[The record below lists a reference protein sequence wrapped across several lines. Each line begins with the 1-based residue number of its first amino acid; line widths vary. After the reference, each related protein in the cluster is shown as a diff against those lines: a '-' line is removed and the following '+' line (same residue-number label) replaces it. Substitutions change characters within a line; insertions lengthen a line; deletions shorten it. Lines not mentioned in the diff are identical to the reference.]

1 MKPRPGMLVRLADF
15 GYRRR
20 GRTVL
25 AWIAA
30 LAAVLVLSSAYSG
43 TFTAD
48 YSAQG
53 SDSAVARA
61 LLSDRFPAVSGQAI
75 DVVVLAETGVADPA
89 VRTEVEKLLTA
100 TQDIPHVVGTTSP
113 FDPTGAISADGR
125 TAIGQVHLDVIGP
138 DDMPVTDTL
147 QILALAEAAEKD
159 GLRIE
164 LAGQVVANAEGG
176 AIGSEGLG
184 FAAAA
189 LILLLAFGSVVA
201 AGLPILVAATGLGVS
216 SALVG
221 LLAAVVDTPDWG
233 TALAAMMGIGVG
245 IDYVLLMVTRY
256 REFLVTGI
264 PPREAVHATMDT
276 AGRAVLVAGGTVV
289 ISLLGLVATGLSYM
303 QGAALAAISAVLV
316 VMLAAVTLVPA
327 LLGYAGNRIDRLR
340 LPRLR
345 QRSRR
350 SFWAG
355 WSRFVQRHAWTAALA
370 GLAVMVL
377 LALPFIG
384 IRFGFPDAGN
394 SSPDTTTRQAYDLV
408 SDGFGPGAN
417 GPLLLVVEHPD
428 PQVLDSLTD
437 RLRELPEVAGVA
449 APRLNSAGDVAAL
462 SVVPTT
468 SPQAPATERLV
479 HRLRDEILPAATAD
493 TDSVVHVGGVTAAVI
508 DMNADAAARLP
519 VLVGGVVALSFLLLL
534 LVFRSPA
541 VAAKAAV
548 MNVLSVAAAYGVVA
562 LVLEGGVVGGWF
574 GIDSETPLPGFIPI
588 LMFAILFGLSMD
600 YEVFLLTRIRERW
613 LRTGDPARSV
623 TEGLTTTARMITA
636 AAAIMVA
643 VFAAFVPSAD
653 IFLKIIG
660 IGLATAILVDA
671 TVVRMLLVPAV
682 MQLLGRRAWWLPSW
696 LDRRLP
702 QLHVEGVGL
711 DDGCRDG
718 IEAPVPLPTPR
729 REQAA
734 GAAAGRR

>member
-1 MKPRPGMLVRLADF
+1 MTPRPGILVRLADL

-30 LAAVLVLSSAYSG
+30 LAAVLALSSTYGG

-53 SDSAVARA
+53 SDSAVARE
-61 LLSDRFPAVSGQAI
+61 LLSERFPAVSGQAI
-75 DVVVLAETGVADPA
+75 DVVVRAETGVSDPA
-89 VRTEVEKLLTA
+89 VRAQLEQLLTA
-100 TQDIPHVVGTTSP
+100 TRGIPHVVGTTSP
-113 FDPTGAISADGR
+113 YDPTGAVSADGR
-125 TAIGQVHLDVIGP
+125 TAVGQVQLDIIGP
-138 DDMPVTDTL
+138 DDMPVTDTQ
-147 QILALAEAAEKD
+147 QIIALAEAAEDD

-176 AIGSEGLG
+176 AIGSEALG

-189 LILLLAFGSVVA
+189 LILLLAFGSVIA

-216 SALVG
+216 GALVG

-233 TALAAMMGIGVG
+233 TALAAMLGIGVG

-256 REFLVTGI
+256 REFLVAGR
-264 PPREAVHATMDT
+264 PPRDAVHATMDT

-303 QGAALAAISAVLV
+303 QGAALAAVSAVLV

-327 LLGYAGNRIDRLR
+327 MLGYAGHRIDRLR

-345 QRSRR
+345 QRSDR
-350 SFWAG
+350 SSWAR
-355 WSRFVQRHAWTAALA
+355 WSRFVQRHAWPAAIA
-370 GLAVMVL
+370 GVVLMVL
-377 LALPFIG
+377 LALPVTG

-394 SSPDTTTRQAYDLV
+394 SSPDATTRQAYDLV
-408 SDGFGPGAN
+408 SEGFGPGAN
-417 GPLLLVVEHPD
+417 GPLLLVVENPE
-428 PQVLDSLTD
+428 PQVLASLTD
-437 RLRELPEVAGVA
+437 RLGELPEVASVA
-449 APRLNSAGDVAAL
+449 VPRLNGAGDVAAL

-468 SPQAPATERLV
+468 SPQDPATELLV
-479 HRLRDEILPAATAD
+479 HRLRDDILPAAIAD
-493 TDSVVHVGGVTAAVI
+493 TDTVVHVGGVTAAVI
-508 DMNADAAARLP
+508 DMNADAAGRLP

-548 MNVLSVAAAYGVVA
+548 MNLLSIAAAYGVIA
-562 LVLEGGVVGGWF
+562 HVLEGGVVGGWF

-623 TEGLTTTARMITA
+623 TEGLTATARMITA

-643 VFAAFVPSAD
+643 VFAAFVPSPD
-653 IFLKIIG
+653 VFLKIIG
-660 IGLATAILVDA
+660 IGLATAILLDA

-702 QLHVEGVGL
+702 KLHVEGVGVG
-711 DDGCRDG
+711 DGTEDRIDT
-718 IEAPVPLPTPR
+718 PVPLPTPR
-729 REQAA
+729 PEQAA
-734 GAAAGRR
+734 GATAGTY

>member
-1 MKPRPGMLVRLADF
+1 MLVRLADL

-20 GRTVL
+20 GRTVV

-30 LAAVLVLSSAYSG
+30 LAAVLALSTAYAG

-53 SDSAVARA
+53 SDSDVART
-61 LLSDRFPAVSGQAI
+61 LLSERFPAVSGQTI
-75 DVVVLAETGVADPA
+75 DVVVRAEAGLSDPA
-89 VRTEVEKLLTA
+89 VRGQLEELLTA
-100 TQDIPHVVGTTSP
+100 ARDIRHVVGTTSP
-113 FDPTGAISADGR
+113 YDPTGAVSPDGR
-125 TAIGQVHLDVIGP
+125 TAVGQVHLDVLGP
-138 DDMPVTDTL
+138 DEMPVADTL
-147 QILALAEAAEKD
+147 EIVALAEAAEQD

-189 LILLLAFGSVVA
+189 LILLLAFGSVIA
-201 AGLPILVAATGLGVS
+201 AGFPILVAATGLGVS
-216 SALVG
+216 GALVG
-221 LLAAVVDTPDWG
+221 LVAAVVDTPDWG

-256 REFLVTGI
+256 REYLCAGSA
-264 PPREAVHATMDT
+264 PREAVHATMDT

-303 QGAALAAISAVLV
+303 QGAALAAVSAVLV

-327 LLGYAGNRIDRLR
+327 LLGYVGHRIDRLR

-345 QRSRR
+345 KRPRR
-350 SFWAG
+350 SSWAG
-355 WSRFVQRHAWTAALA
+355 WSRFVQRHAWPAALA
-370 GLAVMVL
+370 GVAVMVL
-377 LALPFIG
+377 LALPFTG

-394 SSPDTTTRQAYDLV
+394 SSPDATTRQAYDLV

-417 GPLLLVVEHPD
+417 GPLLLVIENPE
-428 PQVLDSLTD
+428 PQALGSLTD
-437 RLRELPEVAGVA
+437 RLRALPEVATVA
-449 APRLNSAGDVAAL
+449 APRLNSAGDVAAV

-493 TDSVVHVGGVTAAVI
+493 SGSVVHVGGVTAAVI
-508 DMNADAAARLP
+508 DMNADAAGRLP

-548 MNVLSVAAAYGVVA
+548 LNVLSIAAAYGVIA
-562 LVLEGGVVGGWF
+562 HVLEGGVVGGLF

-613 LRTGDPARSV
+613 LATGDPARSV
-623 TEGLTTTARMITA
+623 TEGLTATARMITA
-636 AAAIMVA
+636 AAAIMIA
-643 VFAAFVPSAD
+643 VFAAFVPSPD

-671 TVVRMLLVPAV
+671 TVVRMLLVPAL
-682 MQLLGRRAWWLPSW
+682 MQLLGRGAWWLPTW

-702 QLHVEGVGL
+702 QLHVEGVGVG
-711 DDGCRDG
+711 DGTEDTLG
-718 IEAPVPLPTPR
+718 PALPLPTPR
-729 REQAA
+729 QEQAA
-734 GAAAGRR
+734 GATAGTR